1 MKQSK
6 KRSLEEALAN
16 AVVGFII
23 GIALN
28 MLALPILLDIPFET
42 IDLTLAIYISLLYGG
57 LSIIRSFILRRV
69 YNSNRRWRFW

>member
-16 AVVGFII
+16 AIFGFMI

-28 MLALPILLDIPFET
+28 MFALPILLDIPFET
-42 IDLTLAIYISLLYGG
+42 VDIMIAIYISFLYGG
-57 LSIIRSFILRRV
+57 ISIIRSFILRRV